1 MVVVLMFVRIPWSKV
16 KVSRAHAKGHPVLLI
31 RTAVL
36 SNAVS
41 FHYFHNII
49 PPTVNI
55 KLIAKTRNIFCR
67 IFQIF
72 LIASTR
78 WNQNFKNLLNEIRI
92 DITLR
97 FRFFPKNTDCDFKLT
112 NAQLIMVV
120 VLMFVRI
127 PWTKVTMSRVPV
139 KRHLLLLIPTA
150 VNSNAVSFNLFHI
163 YITLI
168 SNYEGNCRDRKYFR
182 RIF

>member
-1 MVVVLMFVRIPWSKV
+1 MINLSYSNQLSYRYFKLKNVPFQMVVVLMFVRIPWSKV

-97 FRFFPKNTDCDFKLT
+97 EK
-112 NAQLIMVV
+112 
-120 VLMFVRI
+120 
-127 PWTKVTMSRVPV
+127 
-139 KRHLLLLIPTA
+139 
-150 VNSNAVSFNLFHI
+150 
-163 YITLI
+163 
-168 SNYEGNCRDRKYFR
+168 
-182 RIF
+182 IFSYSYWKIVIL

>member
-1 MVVVLMFVRIPWSKV
+1 MINLSYSNQLSYRYFKLKNVPFQMVVVLMFVRIPGSKV

-97 FRFFPKNTDCDFKLT
+97 EK
-112 NAQLIMVV
+112 
-120 VLMFVRI
+120 
-127 PWTKVTMSRVPV
+127 
-139 KRHLLLLIPTA
+139 
-150 VNSNAVSFNLFHI
+150 
-163 YITLI
+163 
-168 SNYEGNCRDRKYFR
+168 
-182 RIF
+182 IFSYSYWKIVIL